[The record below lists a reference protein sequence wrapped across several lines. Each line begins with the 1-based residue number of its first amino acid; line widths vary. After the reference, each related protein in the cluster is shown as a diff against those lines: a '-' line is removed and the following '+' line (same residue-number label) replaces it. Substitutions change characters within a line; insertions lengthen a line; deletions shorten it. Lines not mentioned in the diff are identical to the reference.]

1 MKRRG
6 WSHTETR
13 VLIENYHTKTIK
25 ELQAMFPE
33 RSVESIN
40 NKIKRLKAQ
49 GKIKEGKDQ
58 ETIQRAYEQRRKED
72 IEVDLDGFKI

>member
-1 MKRRG
+1 MRRRG

-13 VLIENYHTKTIK
+13 VLIENYQNKTIK

-33 RSVESIN
+33 RSAESIN
-40 NKIKRLKAQ
+40 NKIKRLKNQ

-58 ETIQRAYEQRRKED
+58 ETIQRAYEQRWKDD